1 MNMKKTQILFTVGL
15 TSLVLSV
22 IFILITIISPK
33 KTETIIIKEQ
43 NTPVEFSGP
52 VNTNNYFDFS
62 SASEKATKAVV
73 HIKSSIEKTKNE
85 SNRIEF
91 NPFDFDPFG
100 GGWGF
105 FDAPSKP
112 SSGMGSGVIISE
124 DGYIITNSHV
134 VQGFDKFE
142 VTLNDSRLFDAE
154 LVGKDPST
162 DIAVLKIKQKNLN
175 YLNFSNSDLVKVGQ
189 WVLAVGNPLDLKSTV
204 TSGII
209 SAKARNIN
217 ILRGEKF
224 SVESFLQ
231 TDAAV
236 NQGNSG
242 GALVDIFGNLI
253 GINTAIASR
262 SGGYEGYSFAVPSNI
277 ANKVCSDLIEYGAVQ
292 RALLGVFIQE
302 LNPDLCKKFDLD
314 KDIRG
319 IYISGYTSNST
330 AEKNG
335 IKEGDVM
342 QKIDGSIINTIPQLQ
357 EKLLQKNPGD
367 YINVEVLRKG
377 KSKTLKVKLMSLEEA
392 SEIMQKS

>member
-1 MNMKKTQILFTVGL
+1 MKKPQILFTVGI
-15 TSLVLSV
+15 TSISLSF
-22 IFILITIISPK
+22 IFILIFIFLPK
-33 KTETIIIKEQ
+33 KIETIIIKESAL
-43 NTPVEFSGP
+43 PIEFSSQ
-52 VNTNNYFDFS
+52 VNSNNYFDFTS
-62 SASEKATKAVV
+62 TSEKSIKAVV
-73 HIKSSIEKTKNE
+73 HIKSSLDKSKQE
-85 SNRIEF
+85 SNNTEF

-105 FDAPSKP
+105 FDKPRQP
-112 SSGMGSGVIISE
+112 SSGMGSGVIISD

-142 VTLNDSRLFDAE
+142 ITLNDSRLFEAE
-154 LVGKDPST
+154 LIGKDPST
-162 DIAVLKIKQKNLN
+162 DIAVLKIEDKNLN

-242 GALVDIFGNLI
+242 GALVDINGNLI

-277 ANKVCSDLIEYGAVQ
+277 ANKVSKDLIEYGAVQ

-302 LNPDLCKKFDLD
+302 LNPDVCQKLKID

-335 IKEGDVM
+335 IREGDVM
-342 QKIDGSIINTIPQLQ
+342 KKIDGITISTIPQLQ
-357 EKLLQKNPGD
+357 ERLLQKNPGE
-367 YINVEVLRKG
+367 YINVDVLRNG
-377 KSKTLKVKLMSLEEA
+377 KIKTLKVKLMSLEEA
-392 SEIMQKS
+392 TEIMQKS

>member
-1 MNMKKTQILFTVGL
+1 M
-15 TSLVLSV
+15 
-22 IFILITIISPK
+22 
-33 KTETIIIKEQ
+33 
-43 NTPVEFSGP
+43 
-52 VNTNNYFDFS
+52 
-62 SASEKATKAVV
+62 
-73 HIKSSIEKTKNE
+73 HIKSSIEKSKQEN
-85 SNRIEF
+85 SRMEF

-105 FDAPSKP
+105 FDMPRQP
-112 SSGMGSGVIISE
+112 SSGMGSGVIS
-124 DGYIITNSHV
+124 DNGYIITNSHV
-134 VQGFDKFE
+134 VQGFDKFD
-142 VTLNDSRLFDAE
+142 VTLSDSRLYEAE

-162 DIAVLKIKQKNLN
+162 DIAVLKIEEKNLN
-175 YLNFSNSDLVKVGQ
+175 YLNFSNSDVVKVGQ

-242 GALVDIFGNLI
+242 GALVDIYGNLV

-277 ANKVCSDLIEYGAVQ
+277 ASKVSSDLIEYGAVQ

-302 LNPDLCKKFDLD
+302 LNPEVCERLKID
-314 KDIRG
+314 KNTRG

-342 QKIDGSIINTIPQLQ
+342 QKIDGININTIPQLQ
-357 EKLLQKNPGD
+357 EKLMQKNPGEF
-367 YINVEVLRKG
+367 INVDVLRNG
-377 KSKTLKVKLMSLEEA
+377 KIKTLKVKLMSLQEA
-392 SEIMQKS
+392 TEVMQKS

>member
-1 MNMKKTQILFTVGL
+1 MKNSQVLFTVGI
-15 TSLVLSV
+15 TSLILSV
-22 IFILITIISPK
+22 VFVIISFFLNK
-33 KTETIIIKEQ
+33 NIETVIIKEQ
-43 NTPVEFSGP
+43 TIPVEFSSP
-52 VNTNNYFDFS
+52 VKSNYFDFS
-62 SASEKATKAVV
+62 VASEKATKAVV
-73 HIKSSIEKTKNE
+73 HIKSSIEKSKQEN
-85 SNRIEF
+85 SRMEF

-105 FDAPSKP
+105 FDMPRQP
-112 SSGMGSGVIISE
+112 SSGMGSGVIIS
-124 DGYIITNSHV
+124 DNGYIITNSHV
-134 VQGFDKFE
+134 VQGFDKFD
-142 VTLNDSRLFDAE
+142 VTLSDSRLYEAE

-162 DIAVLKIKQKNLN
+162 DIAVLKIEEKNLN
-175 YLNFSNSDLVKVGQ
+175 YLNFSNSDVVKVGQ

-242 GALVDIFGNLI
+242 GALVDIYGNLV

-277 ANKVCSDLIEYGAVQ
+277 ASKVSSDLIEYGAVQ

-302 LNPDLCKKFDLD
+302 LNPEVCERLKID
-314 KDIRG
+314 KNTRG

-342 QKIDGSIINTIPQLQ
+342 QKIDGININTIPQLQ
-357 EKLLQKNPGD
+357 EKLMQKNPGEF
-367 YINVEVLRKG
+367 INVDVLRNG
-377 KSKTLKVKLMSLEEA
+377 KIKTLKVKLMSLQEA
-392 SEIMQKS
+392 TEVMQKS

>member
-1 MNMKKTQILFTVGL
+1 MKKSQILFTVGL
-15 TSLVLSV
+15 TSIILSFIFVLIST
-22 IFILITIISPK
+22 FSPK
-33 KTETIIIKEQ
+33 KTETIIIKE
-43 NTPVEFSGP
+43 NNSPIEFTSP
-52 VNTNNYFDFS
+52 VNSNNYFDFS
-62 SASEKATKAVV
+62 AASEKSTKAVV
-73 HIKSSIEKTKNE
+73 HIKSSLENTQQGN
-85 SNRIEF
+85 NMEF
-91 NPFDFDPFG
+91 NPFDPF

-105 FDAPSKP
+105 FDIPRQP
-112 SSGMGSGVIISE
+112 SSGMGSGVIISD

-154 LVGKDPST
+154 LIGKDPST
-162 DIAVLKIKQKNLN
+162 DIAVLKIEEKNLN
-175 YLNFSNSDLVKVGQ
+175 YLNFSNSDLVTVGQ

-242 GALVDIFGNLI
+242 GALVDIHGNLI

-277 ANKVCSDLIEYGAVQ
+277 ANKVSKDLIEHGAVQ

-302 LNPDLCKKFDLD
+302 LNPDVCKKLKID
-314 KDIRG
+314 KDTRG
-319 IYISGYTSNST
+319 IYINGYTSNST

-335 IKEGDVM
+335 IREGDVM
-342 QKIDGSIINTIPQLQ
+342 QKIDGSKVNTIPQLQ
-357 EKLLQKNPGD
+357 EKLLQKNPGE
-367 YINVEVLRKG
+367 YINVDVLRDG
-377 KSKTLKVKLMSLEEA
+377 KVKTLKVKLMSLEEA
-392 SEIMQKS
+392 TEVMQKS

>member
-1 MNMKKTQILFTVGL
+1 MKKSQILFTVGV
-15 TSLVLSV
+15 TSIILSFIFVLIS
-22 IFILITIISPK
+22 ILLPK
-33 KTETIIIKEQ
+33 KTETIIIKEK
-43 NTPVEFSGP
+43 TLPIEFSSP
-52 VNTNNYFDFS
+52 VNSNNYFDFS
-62 SASEKATKAVV
+62 AASEKSTKAVV
-73 HIKSSIEKTKNE
+73 HIKSSLENTQQGN
-85 SNRIEF
+85 NNMEF
-91 NPFDFDPFG
+91 NPFDPFG
-100 GGWGF
+100 SWGF
-105 FDAPSKP
+105 FDIPRQP
-112 SSGMGSGVIISE
+112 TSGMGSGVIISD

-142 VTLNDSRLFDAE
+142 VTLNDSRLFDAK
-154 LVGKDPST
+154 LIGKDPST
-162 DIAVLKIKQKNLN
+162 DIAVLKIVEKNLN

-242 GALVDIFGNLI
+242 GALVDIHGNLI

-262 SGGYEGYSFAVPSNI
+262 SGGYEGYSFAIPSNI
-277 ANKVCSDLIEYGAVQ
+277 ANKVSKDLIEHGAVQ

-302 LNPDLCKKFDLD
+302 LNPDVCKKLKID

-335 IKEGDVM
+335 IREGDVM
-342 QKIDGSIINTIPQLQ
+342 QKIDGFKINTIPQLQ
-357 EKLLQKNPGD
+357 EKLLQKNPGE
-367 YINVEVLRKG
+367 YINVDVLRNG
-377 KSKTLKVKLMSLEEA
+377 KVKNLKVKLMSLEEA
-392 SEIMQKS
+392 TEVMQKS

>member
-1 MNMKKTQILFTVGL
+1 M
-15 TSLVLSV
+15 
-22 IFILITIISPK
+22 
-33 KTETIIIKEQ
+33 
-43 NTPVEFSGP
+43 
-52 VNTNNYFDFS
+52 
-62 SASEKATKAVV
+62 V
-73 HIKSSIEKTKNE
+73 HIKSSLEKKE
-85 SNRIEF
+85 SQNNKIEF

-105 FDAPSKP
+105 FDNVPRQP
-112 SSGMGSGVIISE
+112 SSGMGSGVIISD

-142 VTLNDSRLFDAE
+142 VTLSDSRLFDAE
-154 LVGKDPST
+154 LIGKDPST
-162 DIAVLKIKQKNLN
+162 DIAVLKIKEKNLN

-242 GALVDIFGNLI
+242 GALVDIYGNLI

-277 ANKVCSDLIEYGAVQ
+277 AKKVSADLIEFGAVQ

-302 LNPDLCKKFDLD
+302 LNPDVCEKLEID
-314 KDIRG
+314 KNLRG

-335 IKEGDVM
+335 IREGDIM
-342 QKIDGSIINTIPQLQ
+342 QKIDGIKIVTIPQLQ
-357 EKLLQKNPGD
+357 EKLLQKNPGE
-367 YINVEVLRKG
+367 YINVDVLRKG
-377 KSKTLKVKLMSLEEA
+377 KVKTLKVKLMSLEEA
-392 SEIMQKS
+392 TEIMQKS

>member
-1 MNMKKTQILFTVGL
+1 MKKSQILFTVGI
-15 TSLVLSV
+15 TSLIMSVFFVLV
-22 IFILITIISPK
+22 LIFIPT
-33 KTETIIIKEQ
+33 KTEKIIIKESSL
-43 NTPVEFSGP
+43 PVEFSLTP
-52 VNTNNYFDFS
+52 STNNYFDFS
-62 SASEKATKAVV
+62 SASEKSTKAVV
-73 HIKSSIEKTKNE
+73 HIKSSLEKKE
-85 SNRIEF
+85 SQNNKIEF

-105 FDAPSKP
+105 FDNVPRQP
-112 SSGMGSGVIISE
+112 SSGMGSGVIISD

-142 VTLNDSRLFDAE
+142 VTLSDSRLFDAE
-154 LVGKDPST
+154 LIGKDPST
-162 DIAVLKIKQKNLN
+162 DIAVLKIKEKNLN

-242 GALVDIFGNLI
+242 GALVDIYGNLI

-277 ANKVCSDLIEYGAVQ
+277 AKKVSADLIEFGAVQ

-302 LNPDLCKKFDLD
+302 LNPDVCEKLEID
-314 KDIRG
+314 KNLRG

-335 IKEGDVM
+335 IREGDIM
-342 QKIDGSIINTIPQLQ
+342 QKIDGIKIVTIPQLQ
-357 EKLLQKNPGD
+357 EKLLQKNPGE
-367 YINVEVLRKG
+367 YINVDVLRKG
-377 KSKTLKVKLMSLEEA
+377 KVKTLKVKLMSLEEA
-392 SEIMQKS
+392 TEIMQKS

>member
-1 MNMKKTQILFTVGL
+1 
-15 TSLVLSV
+15 
-22 IFILITIISPK
+22 
-33 KTETIIIKEQ
+33 
-43 NTPVEFSGP
+43 
-52 VNTNNYFDFS
+52 
-62 SASEKATKAVV
+62 
-73 HIKSSIEKTKNE
+73 
-85 SNRIEF
+85 
-91 NPFDFDPFG
+91 
-100 GGWGF
+100 
-105 FDAPSKP
+105 
-112 SSGMGSGVIISE
+112 MGSGVIISE

-162 DIAVLKIKQKNLN
+162 DIAVLKIKEKNLN

-302 LNPDLCKKFDLD
+302 LNPDLCK
-314 KDIRG
+314 
-319 IYISGYTSNST
+319 
-330 AEKNG
+330 
-335 IKEGDVM
+335 
-342 QKIDGSIINTIPQLQ
+342 
-357 EKLLQKNPGD
+357 
-367 YINVEVLRKG
+367 
-377 KSKTLKVKLMSLEEA
+377 
-392 SEIMQKS
+392 

>member
-1 MNMKKTQILFTVGL
+1 MKREQVLFTVGL
-15 TSLVLSV
+15 TSIVLSF
-22 IFILITIISPK
+22 IFILISIFFPK
-33 KTETIIIKEQ
+33 KTETVIVKEQ
-43 NTPVEFSGP
+43 ILPVEISST
-52 VNTNNYFDFS
+52 VNSKNYFDFTT
-62 SASEKATKAVV
+62 ASEKATKAVV
-73 HIKSSIEKTKNE
+73 HIKSSIDNTKKEN
-85 SNRIEF
+85 SRREF

-105 FDAPSKP
+105 FDMPSQP
-112 SSGMGSGVIISE
+112 SSGMGSGVIISD

-134 VQGFDKFE
+134 VQGFDKFV
-142 VTLNDSRLFDAE
+142 VTLNDSREFDAE
-154 LVGKDPST
+154 LIGKDPST
-162 DIAVLKIKQKNLN
+162 DIAVLKIEEKNLN
-175 YLNFSNSDLVKVGQ
+175 YLNFSNSDVVKVGQ

-242 GALVDIFGNLI
+242 GALVDIYGNLV

-277 ANKVCSDLIEYGAVQ
+277 ASKVSKDLIDHGSVQ

-302 LNPDLCKKFDLD
+302 LNPDVCKKLEID
-314 KDIRG
+314 KDVRG
-319 IYISGYTSNST
+319 IYINGYTSNST

-335 IKEGDVM
+335 IKEGDIM
-342 QKIDGSIINTIPQLQ
+342 QKIDGVQINTIPQLQ
-357 EKLLQKNPGD
+357 EKLLQKNPGE
-367 YINVEVLRKG
+367 YINVEVLRNG
-377 KSKTLKVKLMSLEEA
+377 KKKTLKVKLMSLEQATEV
-392 SEIMQKS
+392 MQKS